1 MERPH
6 YVHKEIGMN
15 QKVRM
20 LGLLAAIAVSS
31 SSIGA
36 VVDTDMP
43 LKVSWNGSPPTPDS
57 RTWVNVL
64 FRDFSGAGP
73 LDNFEWIRNTVEL
86 QITTDSLTHG
96 KQAQVVGHG
105 SLLSG
110 EDVKSLW
117 LKFNP
122 KKDISKLKIYWTGAS
137 MAPGVPTNADTFPD
151 AGLQP
156 SDISLGANFDKAGA
170 DGHFDIKLEWKDGAN
185 KLGPAD
191 PDHSFSKLLLV
202 YDDGKSNIDASDFF
216 FGSAPDKG
224 SKFGPFDAVAHI
236 RNIPTTSE
244 DSGWIAAVP

>member
-1 MERPH
+1 MTISGNGLGSIFPRRTFP
-6 YVHKEIGMN
+6 
-15 QKVRM
+15 KVALVASPCPR
-20 LGLLAAIAVSS
+20 ARFW
-31 SSIGA
+31 
-36 VVDTDMP
+36 
-43 LKVSWNGSPPTPDS
+43 KRCCGS
-57 RTWVNVL
+57 
-64 FRDFSGAGP
+64 
-73 LDNFEWIRNTVEL
+73 
-86 QITTDSLTHG
+86 
-96 KQAQVVGHG
+96 
-105 SLLSG
+105 
-110 EDVKSLW
+110 
-117 LKFNP
+117 
-122 KKDISKLKIYWTGAS
+122 
-137 MAPGVPTNADTFPD
+137 GVPTNADRFPD

-170 DGHFDIKLEWKDGAN
+170 DGLFDIKLEWKDGAN

>member
-6 YVHKEIGMN
+6 HVHKEIGMN

-43 LKVSWNGSPPTPDS
+43 LNVSWDGSPPTPDS

-64 FRDFSGAGP
+64 FRDFSGAGS
-73 LDNFEWIRNTVEL
+73 LGNFEWIRNAVEL

-96 KQAQVVGHG
+96 NQAPVVGHG
-105 SLLSG
+105 SLLTG
-110 EDVKSLW
+110 EDVRSLW

-122 KKDISKLKIYWTGAS
+122 NKDISKLKIYWTGSS
-137 MAPGVPTNADTFPD
+137 MTPGVPTNADTFPD

-156 SDISLGANFDKAGA
+156 SDISLGAKFDKTGA
-170 DGHFDIKLEWKDGAN
+170 DGLFDIKLEWKDSAN

-191 PDHSFSKLLLV
+191 PNHSFSKLLLV
-202 YDDGKSNIDASDFF
+202 YDGGKTKIDASDFS

-224 SKFGPFDAVAHI
+224 SKFGPFHAVAHI
-236 RNIPTTSE
+236 GNIPTSGE